1 MLKALNSSS
10 SEANRKSQKL
20 LPMQKMAKYTEMFH
34 WLHVFLDVK
43 KGNKYVTKFKAPK
56 Q

>member
-1 MLKALNSSS
+1 MLEALNSSS
-10 SEANRKSQKL
+10 SEANRKSQKFSQCKNGEIYGDVPL
-20 LPMQKMAKYTEMFH
+20 IACI
-34 WLHVFLDVK
+34 LDVK

>member
-1 MLKALNSSS
+1 MLEALNSSS

-20 LPMQKMAKYTEMFH
+20 LPIQKIGEIYGDVPLIACI
-34 WLHVFLDVK
+34 LDVK